1 MIRDTISEEL
11 KCLGVRENCE
21 SPSLRLT
28 KYLEI
33 GDKTK
38 ATEVNAVVACANKY
52 VPQHVKET
60 SLFTIPK
67 QNGTDGVTIVATLK
81 SRLIVNQAGG
91 ILENAGLCLHR
102 HFGYPYIPGSAVKG
116 LARHAAWCEWK
127 AEEDEDK
134 KLEIAKKIAEVFGY
148 PTGDKDGLDEFLKP
162 HVKECS
168 GTVCFMAAEPVGKA
182 PLVTDIVTCHHA
194 DYYKNGGV
202 ALDNEEP
209 NPQPFP
215 TVESGAKFQFQIV
228 PLRNC
233 SLDTLNW
240 AKQWLISAITV
251 YGIGAKTAAGYGWF
265 AYEDLSEV
273 KADSKIMEEI
283 LTTYSSATKMKDF
296 CKNTDAWQE
305 GAVFRKSL
313 LEVVKNQP
321 YWEKWKKNPNSKEMQ
336 NLKRIC
342 DEFGEEL

>member
-1 MIRDTISEEL
+1 MSKVTIL
-11 KCLGVRENCE
+11 DDLLRLGVRENCE

-33 GDKTK
+33 GDNTK
-38 ATEVNAVVACANKY
+38 AVEVNAVVACANKY

-67 QNGTDGVTIVATLK
+67 QNGMDGVTIVATLK

-134 KLEIAKKIAEVFGY
+134 KLEIAKKIADVFGY
-148 PTGDKDGLDEFLKP
+148 PTGDKDGLDMYLAS
-162 HVKECS
+162 HVKEHS
-168 GTVCFMAAEPVGKA
+168 GSVCFMAAEPKGEA
-182 PLVTDIVTCHHA
+182 PLVADIVTCHHG
-194 DYYKNGGV
+194 DYYKNGGI

-209 NPQPFP
+209 NPQAFP
-215 TVESGAKFQFQIV
+215 TVENGAEFQFQIV

-233 SLDTLNW
+233 LPDTLKW
-240 AKQWLISAITV
+240 AKQWLVEAITKH
-251 YGIGAKTAAGYGWF
+251 GIGAKIAAGYGWF
-265 AYEDLSEV
+265 AYEDLTGVE
-273 KADSKIMEEI
+273 ADPTIMDEI
-283 LTTYSSATKMKDF
+283 LKNHPSATKMRDF
-296 CKNTDAWQE
+296 CKNTEAWQE

-313 LEVVKNQP
+313 LEVVKTQP
-321 YWEKWKKNPNSKEMQ
+321 YNWKKNPNSKEMQ